1 MTIYSLYGFYS
12 GRIRKKMPRTRIYS
26 RYSLEA
32 ATLFGKLIRL
42 KRRERRQTAQD
53 LADRAGITRTTL
65 RKIENG
71 DMSSEIGLV
80 FEVAA
85 LVGVK
90 LFDADAGSLGEYRA
104 RIDDRIALLPKTVR
118 KTGREIDDDF

>member
-1 MTIYSLYGFYS
+1 MSILERKMSL
-12 GRIRKKMPRTRIYS
+12 TRVRSYS

-32 ATLFGKLIRL
+32 AALFGKLIRL
-42 KRRERRQTAQD
+42 YRKERKLTARD

-71 DMSSEIGLV
+71 NMNSEIGLV

-90 LFDADAGSLGEYRA
+90 LFDADAGSLGEYRK
-104 RIDDRIALLPKTVR
+104 RIDDRIAVLPKTVR
-118 KTGREIDDDF
+118 KTGWEIDDDF

>member
-1 MTIYSLYGFYS
+1 
-12 GRIRKKMPRTRIYS
+12 MPRKRTRTYS
-26 RYSLEA
+26 RYSLESVA
-32 ATLFGKLIRL
+32 LLGRLIRL
-42 KRRERRQTAQD
+42 GRRERRLTAQD

-71 DMSSEIGLV
+71 DMRSEIGLA

-90 LFDADAGSLGEYRA
+90 LFDADARNLGVLGE
-104 RIDDRIALLPKTVR
+104 RIDDRIALLPRTVR
-118 KTGREIDDDF
+118 KPTRRLDDDF

>member
-1 MTIYSLYGFYS
+1 MS
-12 GRIRKKMPRTRIYS
+12 KTRPYS

-32 ATLFGKLIRL
+32 AALFGRLIRL
-42 KRRERRQTAQD
+42 HRKERKLTAHD
-53 LADRAGITRTTL
+53 LADRAGITRITL

-71 DMSSEIGLV
+71 DMTCRIGFV

-90 LFDADAGSLGEYRA
+90 LFDANAGSLGRFTE

-118 KTGREIDDDF
+118 KTETEIDDDF

>member
-1 MTIYSLYGFYS
+1 MIIIAPNLE
-12 GRIRKKMPRTRIYS
+12 RKMSRARAYS

-32 ATLFGKLIRL
+32 AALLGKLIRL
-42 KRRERRQTAQD
+42 HRQERKLTARD
-53 LADRAGITRTTL
+53 LADRAGLTRTTL

-71 DMSSEIGLV
+71 DMKCEIGLV

-90 LFDADAGSLGEYRA
+90 LFDADAGSLGEYRK

-118 KTGREIDDDF
+118 KANQEIHDDF